1 MKTRFIAL
9 MLLALGGAIGW
20 FNLAPIYMPGT
31 FADKLP
37 FVLGLDLKGGAHLV
51 YKAHVEDLASG
62 NISESM
68 EGLRDVI
75 ERRVNMFGVSEPLV
89 QVEGRDRD
97 RRLIVEL
104 AGVSNVADAIAMIGA
119 TPYLEFKKERP
130 AEERDALLAKQ
141 KAGQTLLDDPYFI
154 TTELTGKYLKKA
166 TLEFDNTTFEPV
178 VGLEFNDTGRQMF
191 ADLTKANVGKRV
203 AIYLDGAPVSAPTVR
218 EEITGGKAQISGRFT
233 PDEAKALVR
242 NLNAGALPIKIDL
255 ISQETVGASLGADAL
270 NRGVTAGI
278 YGVLLVALFLI
289 LRYRALGLLA
299 VLALGIYIAIV
310 LGIFKLLP
318 VTVTAAGIAGF
329 ILSIGVAVDANI
341 LVFERFREEIA
352 SGKSL
357 KVALEEGFQRGWTSI
372 RDSNISSLISASI
385 LYWFSTSLIKGFA
398 FTLGIGIVVSLFS
411 ALVVTKTFITAFS
424 VRRVGKI
431 ASVLFGTGLKNL
443 PVEHN

>member
-1 MKTRFIAL
+1 M
-9 MLLALGGAIGW
+9 LGGAIGY
-20 FNLAPIYMPGT
+20 FDAAQVITPGT
-31 FADKLP
+31 FADKFP

-51 YKAHVEDLASG
+51 YKAQVADLASG

-75 ERRVNMFGVSEPLV
+75 ERRVNMFGVSEPVV

-119 TPYLEFKKERP
+119 TPYLEFKTERP
-130 AEERDALLAKQ
+130 ASERDTILAKQ
-141 KAGQTLLDDPYFI
+141 KNNQSLTEDPYFI
-154 TTELTGKYLKKA
+154 NTELTGKYLKKA
-166 TLEFDNTTFEPV
+166 TLDFDNTTFEPT

-233 PDEAKALVR
+233 PDEAKQLVR

-270 NRGVTAGI
+270 NRGVTAGS

-289 LRYRALGLLA
+289 LRYRALGVLA

-310 LGIFKLLP
+310 LSIFKFLP
-318 VTVTAAGIAGF
+318 VTITAAGIAGF

-424 VRRVGKI
+424 VRRVGRV
-431 ASVLFGTGLKNL
+431 AAVLFGTGLRNL
-443 PVEHN
+443 PAEHN